1 MILDKIAERLLQPIN
16 TSVISILGMFSVLLG
31 IWLILPFDSLSNELI
46 GTKHYYEWIVGAAM
60 AVPGTTI
67 VVGALMDKMHALTI
81 GTGFG
86 FYVWFG
92 LMVLTLILNWQSG
105 WWIVALMIA
114 IYCGFVHLNLRVNR
128 NNLPN
133 KNYSSKI

>member
-16 TSVISILGMFSVLLG
+16 TSVISILGMFSVFLG
-31 IWLILPFDSLSNELI
+31 VWLTLPFDSLSSELV
-46 GTKHYYEWIVGAAM
+46 GGKSYYEWIIGIFM
-60 AVPGTTI
+60 IIPGMTI
-67 VVGALMDKMHALTI
+67 VLGALKDKMRVLTL
-81 GTGFG
+81 GTGAG